1 MFHCSGTLGWLGAF
15 LHASTLKG
23 TTVNGRLLNLHLVFK
38 LRMGPALTLRCKHP
52 GIWSHLKS
60 GSLFPVFK
68 PALVYICQDNGS
80 QPTGH
85 PKPEEQPRNVLQ
97 PQEGCSFFSFPPL

>member
-1 MFHCSGTLGWLGAF
+1 
-15 LHASTLKG
+15 
-23 TTVNGRLLNLHLVFK
+23 
-38 LRMGPALTLRCKHP
+38 MGPALTLRCEHP

-60 GSLFPVFK
+60 GSSFSVFK

-85 PKPEEQPRNVLQ
+85 PRPEEQPRNVLK
-97 PQEGCSFFSFPPL
+97 PHEGCYSLLSLHFDFGRGPKT